1 MDVLYVSIDDM
12 VSQATDYLQ
21 SGWIAG
27 QLQELGSAD
36 YDRRN
41 VFRKAAAGRTLHR
54 YRVYVSV
61 HRG

>member
-1 MDVLYVSIDDM
+1 MD
-12 VSQATDYLQ
+12 
-21 SGWIAG
+21 AG